1 MRKEKVRERG
11 EGEKEICSCVEQLH
25 KGDEVLTS
33 ELKYD
38 QLKQTYSKTRV
49 NAKKLENRLSV
60 LFKNISIVI
69 GQQNYFR
76 DPRAS
81 APLA

>member
-38 QLKQTYSKTRV
+38 QLKQDRV

>member
-38 QLKQTYSKTRV
+38 QLKQDTELT
-49 NAKKLENRLSV
+49 L
-60 LFKNISIVI
+60 KN
-69 GQQNYFR
+69 
-76 DPRAS
+76 
-81 APLA
+81 

>member
-38 QLKQTYSKTRV
+38 QLKQDRV
-49 NAKKLENRLSV
+49 NAKKLENRLAV
-60 LFKNISIVI
+60 LFKNISIII